1 MSVHELRTAESGM
14 SEEYQVTQLQTWLA
28 YVFYAAVGMVGG
40 GIGVA
45 LAIGLMIIV
54 AETSAIV
61 FDPNSILLIG
71 VAILFGLGI
80 TWLLERVVR
89 YVMTG
94 MNMSQRHQQVIFV
107 FSMLVVLLESFIFMP

>member
-1 MSVHELRTAESGM
+1 MSVQELRSAEAGI
-14 SEEYQVTQLQTWLA
+14 SEEYQATELQKWLA
-28 YVFYAAVGMVGG
+28 YVFCAAVGMVGG

-54 AETSAIV
+54 AEQSAIV
-61 FDPNSILLIG
+61 FELNSTLLIA
-71 VAILFGLGI
+71 VAALFGLGI
-80 TWLLERVVR
+80 TWLLERVVH

-94 MNMSQRHQQVIFV
+94 LNMTQRHQQVIFV